1 MKNLSNF
8 LSRWFLRQSP
18 GEWRESVKL
27 IVSALLATGTWAVI
41 GITLYSQLESS
52 HKFANKIVPGNAIAT
67 PLNQE
72 KISNIKDAQDM
83 VDRTSSSIY
92 ALLTPIA
99 TAITGYFF
107 ASTGAKKMEGGTED
121 PGDPKNLKDTKDP

>member
-1 MKNLSNF
+1 MKNPSNF
-8 LSRWFLRQSP
+8 LSRWFSRQSP
-18 GEWRESVKL
+18 GEWRESFKL
-27 IVSALLATGTWAVI
+27 IVAALLATGTWFVI
-41 GITLYSQLESS
+41 GNTMYSQLESS
-52 HKFANKIVPGNAIAT
+52 HKFANKIVPKDAIDT

-99 TAITGYFF
+99 TVMTGYFF
-107 ASTGAKKMEGGTED
+107 ASTVPKKIEGE
-121 PGDPKNLKDTKDP
+121 PKNPPDPKDPPHG

>member
-1 MKNLSNF
+1 MKNLRDC

-18 GEWRESVKL
+18 GEWRESSKL
-27 IVSALLATGTWAVI
+27 IVAALLATGTWIVI
-41 GITLYSQLESS
+41 GITLHSQLESS
-52 HKFANKIVPGNAIAT
+52 HKFADKIVSENVIAT
-67 PLNQE
+67 PLNHE

-107 ASTGAKKMEGGTED
+107 ASTGAKKIEGE
-121 PGDPKNLKDTKDP
+121 PKNLPDTPDPPPG